1 MHDSDCIH
9 MLALETI
16 YVMICMKSIQ
26 IHEILM
32 IEVLAAC

>member
-1 MHDSDCIH
+1 MHDSQCIH
-9 MLALETI
+9 ILALEAI

-32 IEVLAAC
+32 IKVLAAC